1 MTMIERENENIS
13 AVNTGCRP
21 KVPLLPDKTEIS
33 TELALESCSAVTQ
46 EATLDVSG
54 SVSQIKALSENKQQ
68 MAVTNSPDLD
78 SKPSESVKPP
88 PQRSKHVRS
97 FSDCTGLSSTSSD
110 RYQTPPFLQA
120 GKAPENAQG
129 NKKHFP
135 TYAINV

>member
-33 TELALESCSAVTQ
+33 TELALESRSAVLTQ
-46 EATLDVSG
+46 EPTLDVSG
-54 SVSQIKALSENKQQ
+54 SNSQIKVLNENKKQ

-110 RYQTPPFLQA
+110 RYQTPPFLQ
-120 GKAPENAQG
+120 PENVQG

-135 TYAINV
+135 IYAINV